1 MFSPVRVLHAFCLT
15 LLTLLVVTG
24 IVFASDWDED
34 TPKEVE
40 KSKSEKN
47 HSASNSGRGFESNS
61 TLNGDGSSHAPSKHH
76 SSNHYAKKNGAVGEL
91 GDPQV
96 AKPLEGKIEKSHSS
110 LRIQRQEPQ
119 LDSHE
124 QERLQTKAIDDEL
137 RGSLSDSALKNM
149 DPSLDDAKLLQG
161 RTELQGGK
169 PGRFADPDE
178 DDAELLVEWDR
189 WHNRFLRAVQ
199 LGTQEN
205 VNNPDPEDYER
216 PRVDPRTGAI
226 SSRYPLGTGAA
237 FSCVVTDDGHIK
249 NLEIFEPSGF
259 SKYDRA
265 VLRAVQ
271 ALEGTQILR
280 FPKGSHRRTVMQPGR
295 IKTAT
300 SSDFKFHHFGDIEHI
315 RN

>member
-1 MFSPVRVLHAFCLT
+1 MPRPDKLYPLFSLSILA
-15 LLTLLVVTG
+15 LLASVTG
-24 IVFASDWDED
+24 AIASDWDED
-34 TPKEVE
+34 IPKQTPAKKAVHNPPSAVE
-40 KSKSEKN
+40 SHSSSEPAASDMPSETPQPSFTGLFSPSEKGT
-47 HSASNSGRGFESNS
+47 AQS
-61 TLNGDGSSHAPSKHH
+61 T
-76 SSNHYAKKNGAVGEL
+76 
-91 GDPQV
+91 
-96 AKPLEGKIEKSHSS
+96 KPLEGKIEKSHSN
-110 LRIQRQEPQ
+110 LRIQRQEPT
-119 LDSHE
+119 LDSSQ
-124 QERLQTKAIDDEL
+124 QERLETKAIDDEL
-137 RGSLSDSALKNM
+137 RGSVNDSALRNM
-149 DPSLDDAKLLQG
+149 NPSLDNSNPLSG
-161 RTELQGGK
+161 RAALDGK

-226 SSRYPLGTGAA
+226 SRSYPLGTGAA
-237 FSCVVTDDGHIK
+237 FSCIVTEDGHIK

-259 SKYDRA
+259 PKYDKA

-300 SSDFKFHHFGDIEHI
+300 SSDFKFHHFGDVERV

>member
-1 MFSPVRVLHAFCLT
+1 MPRPDKLYRFSSLT
-15 LLTLLVVTG
+15 LSAFLALGVGAL
-24 IVFASDWDED
+24 ASDWDED
-34 TPKEVE
+34 APKQ
-40 KSKSEKN
+40 
-47 HSASNSGRGFESNS
+47 
-61 TLNGDGSSHAPSKHH
+61 AP
-76 SSNHYAKKNGAVGEL
+76 AKKTVRTPESARAAQSSPESSPSEGPYEPAQEVPGTTRQEK
-91 GDPQV
+91 GS
-96 AKPLEGKIEKSHSS
+96 AKPLEGKIEKSHNN
-110 LRIQRQEPQ
+110 LRIQRQEPT
-119 LDSHE
+119 LDSSQ
-124 QERLQTKAIDDEL
+124 QERLETKAIDDEL
-137 RGSLSDSALKNM
+137 RGSVSDSALKNM
-149 DPSLDDAKLLQG
+149 NPSLDNSNPLAG
-161 RTELQGGK
+161 RAALDGK

-226 SSRYPLGTGAA
+226 SRSYPLGTGAA
-237 FSCVVTDDGHIK
+237 FSCIVTEDGHIK

-259 SKYDRA
+259 PKYDKA

-295 IKTAT
+295 IKTAA
-300 SSDFKFHHFGDIEHI
+300 SADFKFHHFGDVERV